1 MDVQSV
7 SKAQKASLLTP
18 AAEGRQTN
26 VSAPADSG
34 SPENAFSAL
43 LNLVGMKFKT
53 GSALGG
59 LESKLMHSN
68 DAAHAVQAEARDDAS
83 QNAPRAVAK
92 PKPAKSDD
100 KDAKAAK
107 DDDNSDADATTAATD
122 STSATDAAAADQTQT
137 AVQAAVA
144 ATVALPIVAEVQAAP
159 VVAVVQQAAV
169 TEAVA
174 GPVEAAVQTAAA
186 AVDTNVAAA
195 ATVTAPEQIAAVA
208 PVIQKAA
215 GPVVEQTKAADTGP
229 KTFQAT
235 TTTTAAAETDTSAD
249 VDAAAA
255 NMNTVTT
262 AKAATAKSDAA
273 GPKETRSA
281 AAVDQSQNMS
291 RMLGDD
297 NKIQVQVHVG
307 GKATAAQTFGDSNPY
322 NIYSGY
328 TGATQG
334 STANGQVGDANAT
347 NALVQTAKVATETQS
362 PVVPPATST
371 IVLPPQL
378 QSQQAPAAAVR
389 ADASAPIQALEASSG
404 AQNNSRNDAGFESFG
419 GHAQGSAATGETKA
433 ASQTATDRPQVTPQ
447 EIVDQIKVVITRA
460 AKAGMDKVT
469 IQLKPLE
476 LGRIDVKLEM
486 SDDHKVRV
494 TVTADN
500 KETLALLQ
508 SDSHTLERT
517 LNDAGLRTDSAN
529 LHFNLRS
536 ESNAR
541 QAEQNASGQ
550 NGKGGGAN
558 TADANEADP
567 MFDYAAAARTRG
579 GVDTFA

>member
-18 AAEGRQTN
+18 VAEGRQTN

-43 LNLVGMKFKT
+43 LNLVGVKFKT

-59 LESKLMHSN
+59 MESKLMHSN

-92 PKPAKSDD
+92 PKPSKSDD

-107 DDDNSDADATTAATD
+107 DDDSSDADATTTTTD
-122 STSATDAAAADQTQT
+122 SASAADAAAADQTQT

-174 GPVEAAVQTAAA
+174 GPVEAVVQTATA

-195 ATVTAPEQIAAVA
+195 ATVTAPEQIAAAV

-215 GPVVEQTKAADTGP
+215 GPSVEQAKAADTGP
-229 KTFQAT
+229 KTFQT
-235 TTTTAAAETDTSAD
+235 ITTAAAETDTSAD

-255 NMNTVTT
+255 TLNTVTT
-262 AKAATAKSDAA
+262 AKAATAKSDAT
-273 GPKETRSA
+273 GPKETRAA

-307 GKATAAQTFGDSNPY
+307 GKAAAAQSFGDANPY

-328 TGATQG
+328 TGAAQG

-347 NALVQTAKVATETQS
+347 NALVQTAKVAAETQT
-362 PVVPPATST
+362 PVAP

-378 QSQQAPAAAVR
+378 QSQQAPAPAAAVR
-389 ADASAPIQALEASSG
+389 SDAAAPIQALESTSG
-404 AQNNSRNDAGFESFG
+404 AQNNSQNDAGFDSFG
-419 GHAQGSAATGETKA
+419 GHAQGSAATSETKA

-447 EIVDQIKVVITRA
+447 QIVDQIKVVITRA

-500 KETLALLQ
+500 KDTLALLQ

-517 LNDAGLRTDSAN
+517 LNEAGLRTDSAN

-536 ESNAR
+536 ESDAR
-541 QAEQNASGQ
+541 QAEQNAAG
-550 NGKGGGAN
+550 NGRNGGTN
-558 TADANEADP
+558 TADANANEADP